1 MDSSARFTRRAEG
14 RRREAWDG
22 VAVVAALGLCCAT
35 VSASENGGFSNFPVG
50 AQTVGAAFLPPPG
63 ATEFYG
69 YGLYYSA
76 QRVRDGSGDKV
87 PGVAVDLFAQA
98 PRIVHTWATTVG
110 GVAISSGLVGET
122 AYVKVKAGGQSDD
135 RFGATLIGVEPF
147 DLTASW
153 GNVHMLSGT
162 HLYFA
167 VGGYDRK
174 ALANSTTNYDALAQ
188 QFALTW
194 TPTPRW
200 DLSINPNVEFNLRN
214 HATGYRSGDQFGLT
228 WGASYRPL
236 DTDPKLQLGL
246 NGFYIR
252 QLADDRSHGT
262 PVPGGNRLRKS
273 AVGPQAVYSFTP
285 AAVLLM
291 KWQHEFDVRNG
302 PQGELFWIEFALPV
316 AF

>member
-1 MDSSARFTRRAEG
+1 MDSSARFVRITGG
-14 RRREAWDG
+14 RHREAL
-22 VAVVAALGLCCAT
+22 VRIAFTAALMLCGAT
-35 VSASENGGFSNFPVG
+35 ASASENGGFSNFPVG

-76 QRVRDGSGDKV
+76 QRIRDGSGDKI
-87 PGVAVDLFAQA
+87 PGVAVTLFAQA
-98 PRIVHTWATTVG
+98 PRIVHTWSTTFG

-122 AYVKVKAGGQSDD
+122 AYVKVKAGGQNDD
-135 RFGATLIGVEPF
+135 TFGATLIGIEPF

-153 GNVHMLSGT
+153 GNIHVLSGT
-162 HLYFA
+162 HFYIA
-167 VGGYDRK
+167 VGGYDRN

-194 TPTPRW
+194 MPTPRW

-228 WGASYRPL
+228 WGLSYRPFEA
-236 DTDPKLQLGL
+236 DPKLQLGL
-246 NGFYIR
+246 NGFHIH
-252 QLADDRSHGT
+252 QLGDDRSHGT

-273 AVGPQAVYSFTP
+273 AVGPQLTYSFTP
-285 AAVLLM
+285 AAVLLV

-302 PQGELFWIEFALPV
+302 PQGELFWVEFALPV

>member
-1 MDSSARFTRRAEG
+1 MDLSARYLHISGYRRCGSLG
-14 RRREAWDG
+14 RMAFS
-22 VAVVAALGLCCAT
+22 AALALRCVTA
-35 VSASENGGFSNFPVG
+35 SASENGGFSNFPVG

-76 QRVRDGSGDKV
+76 QRVRDDHGDKV
-87 PGVAVDLFAQA
+87 PGVAVNLFAQA
-98 PRIVHTWATTVG
+98 PRLVHTWGVTFG
-110 GVAISSGLVGET
+110 GVAVSSGIVGET
-122 AYVKVKAGGQSDD
+122 ADVKVKAGGLHDD
-135 RFGATLIGVEPF
+135 TFGLTLVGIEPF

-153 GNVHMLSGT
+153 GNLHVLSGT
-162 HLYFA
+162 HFYIA
-167 VGGYDRK
+167 VGRYDRE

-200 DLSINPNVEFNLRN
+200 DLSVNPNIEFNLRN

-228 WGASYRPL
+228 WGVSYRPFE
-236 DTDPKLQLGL
+236 TNQKLQLGL
-246 NGFYIR
+246 NGFHIR

-262 PVPGGNRLRKS
+262 PVPGGNRLRKT
-273 AVGPQAVYSFTP
+273 AIGPQAVYSFTP
-285 AAVLLM
+285 AAVLLA

-302 PQGELFWIEFALPV
+302 PQGELFWIEFALPM